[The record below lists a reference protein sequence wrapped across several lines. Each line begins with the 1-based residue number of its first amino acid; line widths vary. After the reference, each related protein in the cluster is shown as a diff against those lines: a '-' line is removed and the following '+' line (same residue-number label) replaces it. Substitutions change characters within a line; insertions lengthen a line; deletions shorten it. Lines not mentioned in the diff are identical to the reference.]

1 MIREP
6 EMFPINDSAKNRN
19 DVDSMESIMDAYIL
33 VNLAYFRV
41 ILVTNISL
49 SLMISSFYDVQ
60 SMLKNGL
67 NVAVLTDET
76 WLFIKN
82 TSDVPSHL
90 IQVKKSWKPE
100 LTQGSFNTKDCNISD
115 LMLKV

>member
-1 MIREP
+1 MIRKP

-33 VNLAYFRV
+33 VNFTYFRV

-49 SLMISSFYDVQ
+49 SLMISFSFYNVQ

-67 NVAVLTDET
+67 NIAVLTDET
-76 WLFIKN
+76 WLSTKN
-82 TSDVPSHL
+82 TTTCSP
-90 IQVKKSWKPE
+90 
-100 LTQGSFNTKDCNISD
+100 T
-115 LMLKV
+115 